1 MKRLIYSAM
10 ALAALSLTACAD
22 MLDPESDLVMSEEDN
37 TLSSANDTLYSVMGV
52 VHLMQQ
58 VADRT
63 NLLGEV
69 RGDLVTVTESAST
82 DLQAL
87 ADFTATRDN
96 AYNAPQD
103 YYAIVNNCNYFI
115 QTADTGYRK
124 HGQPVFEREMAVMH
138 TFRAWAYLQLA
149 LNYGEVPFYLDF
161 ISTAK
166 EAEAVMAQPRR
177 SLDYIASVLIDDL
190 RPWANVLPLDYGV
203 MGGYSSEQFFI
214 PVRVMLGEL
223 CLWAGR
229 YEEAAQWYHDWL
241 ADVDR
246 PHVLPDYSCAWETN
260 SVPPIQIRDSY
271 ISCFMGGA
279 PETVAL
285 VPMEATAFE
294 GTITRLP
301 DLYTSTAD
309 NDGYFELTWSRGLR
323 DLSEAQAYYYVY
335 LENNVRDTVCVTD
348 SMVRADNFELGD
360 LRLCS
365 VAYQRSVASSSSSK
379 LNTTHQTIYKF
390 MYATDFVSLYRL
402 STIYLHYAEALNRA
416 GFPSAAMAVLK
427 YGLTYDA
434 LDRGYVDPREQAAA
448 GSLLTFNRYVFT
460 PQAVKGVHSRGS
472 GDVEANP
479 AYVLPLPADSLAT
492 WADTVA
498 WQQPLVE
505 DLIIA
510 ESALETSFE
519 GQRFYDLLRIA
530 LRRGD
535 PSYLADRVALRM
547 GKDRPDEALRSKLMS
562 PSAWYLPLE

>member
-1 MKRLIYSAM
+1 MKRLIYSAL

-22 MLDPESDLVMSEEDN
+22 MLDPESDLVMYEEDN

-103 YYAIVNNCNYFI
+103 YYAIINNCNYFI
-115 QTADTGYRK
+115 QTADTAYSKR
-124 HGQPVFEREMAVMH
+124 GQAVFEREMAVMH
-138 TFRAWAYLQLA
+138 AFRAWAYLQLA
-149 LNYGEVPFYLDF
+149 ITYGEVPFYLDF

-166 EAEAVMAQPRR
+166 EAEDIMAQPRR
-177 SLDYIASVLIDDL
+177 GLDYIASVLIDDL
-190 RPWANVLPLDYGV
+190 RPWANVLPLDYGSI
-203 MGGYSSEQFFI
+203 GSFSSVQFFI
-214 PVRVMLGEL
+214 PVRVLLGEL

-229 YEEAAQWYHDWL
+229 YEEAAQWYHDWI

-246 PHVLPDYSCAWETN
+246 PRVLSDYSCYWETS
-260 SVPPIQIRDSY
+260 SVPPVSIRDSY
-271 ISCFMGGA
+271 ISCFAGL
-279 PETVAL
+279 PVETIAL
-285 VPMEATAFE
+285 IPMEATAFE
-294 GTITRLP
+294 GTITHLP
-301 DLYTSTAD
+301 DLYTSTED

-323 DLSEAQAYYYVY
+323 DLSEAQAYYYVHM
-335 LENNVRDTVCVTD
+335 ENNVRDTVCVTD
-348 SMVRADNFELGD
+348 SMVRVDNFELGD
-360 LRLCS
+360 LRFFS

-379 LNTTHQTIYKF
+379 RNTTHQTIYKF
-390 MYATDFVSLYRL
+390 SYSDFVPLYRL
-402 STIYLHYAEALNRA
+402 STIYLHFAEALNRA
-416 GFPSAAMAVLK
+416 GYPSAAMAILK

-434 LDRGYVDPREQAAA
+434 LDRGYVDPREQETA
-448 GSLLTFNRYVFT
+448 GSLLTFNRYTFT
-460 PQAVKGVHSRGS
+460 PDRVKGVHSRGC

-479 AYVLPLPADSLAT
+479 EYVLPQPTDSLAT

-519 GQRFYDLLRIA
+519 GQRFYDLMRIA

-535 PSYLADRVALRM
+535 PAYLADRVARRS
-547 GKDRPDEALRSKLMS
+547 GWNNPDQAMRSKLMS